1 MLYFCWII
9 SKNMQQSGISKPTL
23 IIDALRVKANIH
35 RMKAKAEK
43 QQVVFR
49 PHFKT
54 HQSGIVGQWFRKAG
68 VDRITVSSVSM
79 AQYFADHGWKD
90 ILIAFPVNLM
100 EIKNIN
106 RLAGRIKLYLL
117 LEDASVAAQLDRLL
131 EHGVGIYIK
140 LDSGAGRTGIALD
153 DEGRVLELANQI
165 KASKKLQLKGL
176 LTHAGHFYH
185 QPGGKRVIHEKT
197 QQISRKMKGLKAR
210 LGQDD
215 LILSW
220 GDTPSCSMLDELKGF
235 DEWRPGNFVYYD
247 VMQYHIGSCSLED
260 IAVAMACPVV
270 AVHPEREEMV
280 IYGGSV
286 HFSSEFIAADED
298 FRLYGY
304 LVNFTEKGWT
314 EAVAGAW
321 LARLSQEH
329 GIVKLPKELCQQ
341 YKPGDLIGILPV
353 HSCIT
358 VSAIRQQQDL
368 DGNLIPK
375 MVAE

>member
-1 MLYFCWII
+1 
-9 SKNMQQSGISKPTL
+9 MQQSGISKSTL

-131 EHGVGIYIK
+131 EHVVGIYIK
-140 LDSGAGRTGIALD
+140 LDSGAGRTGLALD

-165 KASKKLQLKGL
+165 KASKNLQLKGL

-329 GIVKLPKELCQQ
+329 GIVKLPKKLCQQ

>member
-1 MLYFCWII
+1 
-9 SKNMQQSGISKPTL
+9 
-23 IIDALRVKANIH
+23 
-35 RMKAKAEK
+35 
-43 QQVVFR
+43 
-49 PHFKT
+49 
-54 HQSGIVGQWFRKAG
+54 
-68 VDRITVSSVSM
+68 
-79 AQYFADHGWKD
+79 
-90 ILIAFPVNLM
+90 
-100 EIKNIN
+100 
-106 RLAGRIKLYLL
+106 
-117 LEDASVAAQLDRLL
+117 L
-131 EHGVGIYIK
+131 EHGVGVYIK
-140 LDSGAGRTGIALD
+140 LDTGAGRTGIALD

-165 KASKKLQLKGL
+165 KASKNLQLKGL

-185 QPGGKRVIHEKT
+185 QPGGKRVINEKT
-197 QQISRKMKGLKAR
+197 QQISQRMKGLKAR

-220 GDTPSCSMLDELKGF
+220 GDTPSCSMLDELNGY

-329 GIVKLPKELCQQ
+329 GIVKLPKEICTH

-375 MVAE
+375 MVV

>member
-1 MLYFCWII
+1 
-9 SKNMQQSGISKPTL
+9 MQQSGISQPTL

-35 RMKAKAEK
+35 RMKAKAKK

-54 HQSGIVGQWFRKAG
+54 HQSGIVGQWFRQAG
-68 VDRITVSSVSM
+68 VDRITVSSVNM

-100 EIKNIN
+100 EIKTIN
-106 RLAGRIKLYLL
+106 RLVGRIKLYLL
-117 LEDASVAAQLDRLL
+117 LEDASVAAQLDQIL
-131 EHGVGIYIK
+131 EHGVGVYIK
-140 LDSGAGRTGIALD
+140 LDTGAGRTGIALD

-165 KASKKLQLKGL
+165 KASKNLQLKGL

-185 QPGGKRVIHEKT
+185 QPGGKRVINEKT
-197 QQISRKMKGLKAR
+197 QQISQRMKGLKAR

-220 GDTPSCSMLDELKGF
+220 GDTPSCSMLDELNGY

-329 GIVKLPKELCQQ
+329 GIVKLPKEICTH

-375 MVAE
+375 MVV